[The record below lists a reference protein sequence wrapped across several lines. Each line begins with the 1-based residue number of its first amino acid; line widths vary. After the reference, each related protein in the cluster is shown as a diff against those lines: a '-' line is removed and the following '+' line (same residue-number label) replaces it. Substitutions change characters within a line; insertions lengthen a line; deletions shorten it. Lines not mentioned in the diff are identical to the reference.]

1 MDNSAHSRDHRNDD
15 RSFEEPDPGSSGA
28 GTGTKG
34 PGTVPLEDN
43 SFEEQEPVKGP
54 GTVEL
59 NG

>member
-1 MDNSAHSRDHRNDD
+1 MDNSAHTRDHRNEN
-15 RSFEEPDPGSSGA
+15 RSFEEQEPP
-28 GTGTKG
+28 KG

-43 SFEEQEPVKGP
+43 SFQEQEPPKGP